1 MIAKPRITGAEALRL
16 TRRTLFVSSQGL
28 VSPWL
33 SGDNDSREELAEST
47 PLDSLNQRPPLP
59 EDFAREAWTHAFSR
73 GGRTVRRTDHG

>member
-47 PLDSLNQRPPLP
+47 PLDSLIPRTP
-59 EDFAREAWTHAFSR
+59 EDFAREAWKHAFSR